1 MTDLEASHKDPE
13 KFSVPGQ
20 ICHDYGQA
28 KNENSK
34 TPTTCV
40 DNKGTG
46 QKKTQENR
54 QSCKQ
59 SPEQMVEVNGI
70 RVFP

>member
-1 MTDLEASHKDPE
+1 MTDPEASHKDPE

-40 DNKGTG
+40 D
-46 QKKTQENR
+46 KKRDGSKEN
-54 QSCKQ
+54 SGKQ
-59 SPEQMVEVNGI
+59 AELQAKP
-70 RVFP
+70 

>member
-1 MTDLEASHKDPE
+1 M
-13 KFSVPGQ
+13 
-20 ICHDYGQA
+20 CYDYGQA
-28 KNENSK
+28 KNENWK
-34 TPTTCV
+34 TPRTCV

-59 SPEQMVEVNGI
+59 SLEQMVEVNGV
-70 RVFP
+70 RLSP